1 MKKMPV
7 LFIGH
12 GSPMN
17 IIENNRFT
25 SQWRTIADDI
35 PTPKAILCLS
45 AHWYEAENIV
55 SKSEHPETI
64 HDFYGFPEVLYA
76 IPYPAA
82 GAPELAV
89 RVSQLLPETVF
100 AERGLDH
107 GAWSVLNFMY
117 PKADIPICQ
126 LSLNASLTPEECY
139 QAGRTLQSLREE
151 GVLILG
157 SGNIV
162 HNLSMAD
169 WEMEQGYPWADAFDD
184 YIKTSV
190 LTQNHD
196 NVIHYSQAGSSAKN
210 AFKTRDHYAPLLYV
224 LGAAQED
231 KKVRVY
237 NNERVLGA
245 ISMTSYLF
253 TADDP

>member
-1 MKKMPV
+1 MTKMPV

-12 GSPMN
+12 GSPIN

-25 SQWRTIADDI
+25 VQWRSIADEI
-35 PTPKAILCLS
+35 PEPKAILCIS
-45 AHWYEAENIV
+45 AHWYEEENIV
-55 SKSEHPETI
+55 SRSKHPETI

-76 IPYPAA
+76 IPYPAP

-89 RVSQLLPETVF
+89 RVSKVLSQTVF

-117 PKADIPICQ
+117 PKANIPVCQ

-139 QAGRTLQSLREE
+139 RAGQALQPLREE
-151 GVLILG
+151 GILIIG

-162 HNLSMAD
+162 HNLSLLD
-169 WEMEQGYPWADAFDD
+169 WEMEQGCPWADAFDD
-184 YIKTSV
+184 YIKKSV
-190 LTQNHD
+190 LTHNHE
-196 NVIHYSQAGSSAKN
+196 NVIHYSKAGAAAKN

-224 LGAAQED
+224 LGAAQDDENIH
-231 KKVRVY
+231 VY
-237 NNERVLGA
+237 NDERVLGA

-253 TADDP
+253 TSNNP